1 MTPTRSGRR
10 SRLPTAWSEEHIV
23 TSTPLAWCRLWSTLQ
38 MLQGSVWPALTFPKE
53 LWLCLHLLLTPL
65 KWLPPSRR
73 MLWLM
78 HRLMLLLL
86 SSLKISPCT
95 TPLLLLLLQ
104 CLPLWSSLRSPLPPS
119 PLSLPNRSTM
129 SLHQLLPLF
138 WLLPPLSKLLPL
150 LSMLLHQRDPSTTA
164 RMTLASTATA
174 TVTPTQSS
182 RRSRRP
188 TVSPEEL
195 TATSMPMEL
204 SRLSTTSQTPSVSVL
219 VPQTFQSILLMLLL
233 LLLLLLQLLLQLHH
247 CQLCSSRPTL
257 L

>member
-23 TSTPLAWCRLWSTLQ
+23 TSTPLAWCRLWSTLR
-38 MLQGSVWPALTFPKE
+38 MLQGSVWLALTFPKE

-65 KWLPPSRR
+65 KLLPPSRH

-78 HRLMLLLL
+78 HRLMLQLP
-86 SSLKISPCT
+86 SSLRISPCT
-95 TPLLLLLLQ
+95 THLLLLPLQ
-104 CLPLWSSLRSPLPPS
+104 CLPLWSLLRSPLPPS
-119 PLSLPNRSTM
+119 SPLSPPSRSTM
-129 SLHQLLPLF
+129 SLPL
-138 WLLPPLSKLLPL
+138 LLPL
-150 LSMLLHQRDPSTTA
+150 LSLLPLSSMLLPLLFMLLHQRDPSTTA

-182 RRSRRP
+182 KRSRLL

-204 SRLSTTSQTPSVSVL
+204 SRL
-219 VPQTFQSILLMLLL
+219 
-233 LLLLLLQLLLQLHH
+233 
-247 CQLCSSRPTL
+247 
-257 L
+257 